1 MWRGIQSK
9 NSFSLKKSDLC
20 YRNIPKIIDERFNI
34 ENKGLFYKK
43 YNEAISGDGQEWARI
58 ATLHSSS
65 LLALLCFYSVTKE
78 YPLTINNYTFEESF
92 FEVKTR
98 VSETSKSNMDVVL
111 RGYDESRSKV
121 VLFLECK
128 FGEYLNTG
136 KYDNISK
143 STYENKYKE
152 LSLFDV
158 PIEGIVFKNDDNA
171 ISITPM
177 NTRKFPIYCGG
188 IKQILSHYIGVS
200 NYLKQRENAL
210 EEHKRFKADN
220 EERVMLGEMLFD
232 FPDNIS
238 NSKQKIL
245 NYRKVYQSLAER
257 VNKLQNNFMLKDI
270 ITYQEVFKSYIR
282 EENIRKFYM
291 I

>member
-1 MWRGIQSK
+1 M
-9 NSFSLKKSDLC
+9 
-20 YRNIPKIIDERFNI
+20 
-34 ENKGLFYKK
+34 
-43 YNEAISGDGQEWARI
+43 
-58 ATLHSSS
+58 
-65 LLALLCFYSVTKE
+65 
-78 YPLTINNYTFEESF
+78 
-92 FEVKTR
+92 
-98 VSETSKSNMDVVL
+98 
-111 RGYDESRSKV
+111 
-121 VLFLECK
+121 
-128 FGEYLNTG
+128 
-136 KYDNISK
+136 
-143 STYENKYKE
+143 
-152 LSLFDV
+152 
-158 PIEGIVFKNDDNA
+158 
-171 ISITPM
+171 
-177 NTRKFPIYCGG
+177 
-188 IKQILSHYIGVS
+188 S

-220 EERVMLGEMLFD
+220 EERVILGEMLFD